1 MKDFSMVTTLCE
13 KLQDVT
19 EGLNRSLEYDRNA
32 LKDTVYK
39 LEHLTREEESGQW
52 STVSPETGEILELS
66 RWEKN
71 DLETNVKYHERNIKA
86 YEIIL
91 ETLNGISLDKV
102 VK

>member
-1 MKDFSMVTTLCE
+1 MKDFSLVTTLCE

-32 LKDTVYK
+32 LNDTKFK
-39 LEHLTREEESGQW
+39 LERLSRDEETGTW
-52 STVSPETGEILELS
+52 STVSPETGEIIELS
-66 RWEKN
+66 RYEKN
-71 DLETNVKYHERNIKA
+71 DLDSDVKYRERNIKA